1 MTRDAAVGGS
11 GTLTGAIGAGGGGN
25 PAPRWFRP
33 SDSGL
38 ALCQSRAMGT
48 FEILEHTADVG
59 ILARG
64 DTVEEAFEQ
73 ATLGLADIM
82 GISQPGRGSPVAVEV
97 AGDDLGSLLVD
108 WLSEV
113 LWLHDSRDALLGD
126 VEVLSVQN
134 GRAAGAVTLVPR
146 GDAAVAG
153 TQVKAI
159 TYHQLRVEKGPGGWT
174 ARVFVDV

>member
-1 MTRDAAVGGS
+1 
-11 GTLTGAIGAGGGGN
+11 
-25 PAPRWFRP
+25 
-33 SDSGL
+33 
-38 ALCQSRAMGT
+38 MGT

-64 DTVEEAFEQ
+64 DSVEEVFEQ

-82 GISQPGRGSPVAVEV
+82 GISQPDQGSPVAVEV
-97 AGDDLGSLLVD
+97 SGDDLGSLLVD

-113 LWLHDSRDALLGD
+113 LWLHDSRDAVVGH
-126 VEVLSVQN
+126 VEVLSVRS
-134 GRAAGAVTLVPR
+134 GRAVGAVTLAPR
-146 GDAAVAG
+146 GGADVAG

-159 TYHQLRVEKGPGGWT
+159 TYHQLSVEKGPDGWT

>member
-1 MTRDAAVGGS
+1 
-11 GTLTGAIGAGGGGN
+11 
-25 PAPRWFRP
+25 
-33 SDSGL
+33 
-38 ALCQSRAMGT
+38 MGT

-64 DTVEEAFEQ
+64 DTVEEVFEQ
-73 ATLGLADIM
+73 ATLGLTDIL
-82 GISQPGRGSPVAVEV
+82 GISQPGRGGPVVVEV

-113 LWLHDSRDALLGD
+113 LWLHDSRDAFVTN
-126 VEVLSVQN
+126 VEVLSVKD
-134 GRAAGAVTLVPR
+134 GRAVGAVTLVPR
-146 GDAAVAG
+146 RGADVTG

-159 TYHQLRVEKGPGGWT
+159 TYHQLAVEEVPDGWT